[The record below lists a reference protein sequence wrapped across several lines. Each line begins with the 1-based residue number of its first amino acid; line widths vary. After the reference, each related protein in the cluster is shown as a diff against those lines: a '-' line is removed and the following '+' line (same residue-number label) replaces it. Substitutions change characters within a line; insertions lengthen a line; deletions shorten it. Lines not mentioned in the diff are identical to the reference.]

1 MPRFASARLAAA
13 LGALMLFAA
22 PSVTQAQ
29 TSGSAMTVQQ
39 FLAIGQNIPR
49 NRAAAM
55 MRPDTRRLIR
65 SVTGAVSTV
74 KAEQAAA
81 VSAGRT
87 PNHCIPA
94 SGTGITPEALV
105 ARFETL
111 PEAKRRITVTQAV
124 RDWMAERYP
133 CRS

>member
-1 MPRFASARLAAA
+1 MSFRRSARLAAP
-13 LGALMLFAA
+13 LGALTLLAA
-22 PSVTQAQ
+22 PQLAQAQ
-29 TSGSAMTVQQ
+29 SSDMTVQQ

-49 NRAAAM
+49 NRAVAV
-55 MRPDTRRLIR
+55 MRPDTRRLSR
-65 SVTGAVSTV
+65 EVTGAVSTI
-74 KAEQAAA
+74 KAEQASA
-81 VSAGRT
+81 VSAGRR
-87 PNHCIPA
+87 PAHCIPA

-111 PEAKRRITVTQAV
+111 PEPRRRMTVTQAV

>member
-1 MPRFASARLAAA
+1 MSFRRSARLAAP
-13 LGALMLFAA
+13 LGTLTLLAA
-22 PSVTQAQ
+22 PQLAQAQ
-29 TSGSAMTVQQ
+29 SSEMTVQQ

-49 NRAAAM
+49 NRAVAV

-65 SVTGAVSTV
+65 EVTGAVSTI
-74 KAEQAAA
+74 KAEQASA
-81 VSAGRT
+81 VSAGRR
-87 PNHCIPA
+87 PAHCIPA

-111 PEAKRRITVTQAV
+111 PEPRRRMTVTQAV